1 MDNVI
6 PFTPKKK
13 SEPINIPIT
22 CSNETS
28 IVASNLKLDSY
39 SYMGDLSYLSQK
51 ADIIVK
57 VDTLNKAA
65 ERAAQP
71 FRFEI
76 FNDILYVKTTS
87 LGDIY
92 PPEIISTMA
101 FTFLFI
107 QAS

>member
-6 PFTPKKK
+6 QFVPKKK

-22 CSNETS
+22 CNDDIIVTSNDV
-28 IVASNLKLDSY
+28 IMNNY

-51 ADIIVK
+51 TDINQK
-57 VDTLNKAA
+57 VDNLNKLA

-76 FNDILYVKTTS
+76 KNDVLYVRSTA

-107 QAS
+107 RAS